1 MRALLELQFIIFAL
15 IGVGCFVRK
24 KNIVSREGQKNLTDL
39 VIYVILP
46 CNTVTAFMQ
55 EIPRSSLYDCVRVF
69 LISAG
74 IQVFC
79 VLYGRIA
86 YRNMEENRRK
96 SLTYGIMI
104 SNAGFLGNPVA
115 EGLYGAQGLMLASVY
130 LTPVRVMMWSEG
142 LAIFS
147 GQKDRR
153 ATLKKVAT
161 HPCVLACFIGI
172 ILLITRVFTGI
183 VLLPGPVL
191 VLLQTIGRCNTALS
205 MMVIGM
211 IVSNVKPSDFIDPLV
226 FRYSVERLVVIP
238 AITFAVMMVLKRIGW
253 VSGIVPGLSVM
264 LAAMPA
270 ATTTSML
277 ASRYDC
283 EPEFAA
289 KMVIVSTVLSI
300 PTIFLWSLILL

>member
-1 MRALLELQFIIFAL
+1 
-15 IGVGCFVRK
+15 
-24 KNIVSREGQKNLTDL
+24 
-39 VIYVILP
+39 
-46 CNTVTAFMQ
+46 
-55 EIPRSSLYDCVRVF
+55 
-69 LISAG
+69 
-74 IQVFC
+74 
-79 VLYGRIA
+79 
-86 YRNMEENRRK
+86 
-96 SLTYGIMI
+96 
-104 SNAGFLGNPVA
+104 
-115 EGLYGAQGLMLASVY
+115 
-130 LTPVRVMMWSEG
+130 
-142 LAIFS
+142 
-147 GQKDRR
+147 
-153 ATLKKVAT
+153 
-161 HPCVLACFIGI
+161 
-172 ILLITRVFTGI
+172 
-183 VLLPGPVL
+183 
-191 VLLQTIGRCNTALS
+191 